1 MWGVRMIN
9 CLVMHGNIRN
19 MKDEK
24 CLVGK
29 KLVKNMERKQ
39 TSILVIL
46 FVVRGLGLGNR
57 RTHKPTE

>member
-1 MWGVRMIN
+1 MIH
-9 CLVMHGNIRN
+9 CLVMYANILN

-29 KLVKNMERKQ
+29 KLVENMQRKQ

-46 FVVRGLGLGNR
+46 FVVRGLGWGNR
-57 RTHKPTE
+57 RTHKPTA